1 MIINKFLISLVASL
15 CIVHT
20 ANAVDFGTQ
29 DNMVNGL
36 TEEEQMN
43 ILMFM
48 PLEER
53 IQDIRAMVEINNLPE
68 ELAKNSNDQIK
79 LVRVEF
85 DDDSLL
91 INYIFNLN
99 IPDDMGDSQT
109 LHDYSERIRELITE
123 NDCSSL
129 NFSHV
134 DVGNKYTIIDSK
146 KKNEIVSFITS
157 YSRCKKNVK
166 APLLH

>member
-1 MIINKFLISLVASL
+1 MINKFLISLLAFL
-15 CIVHT
+15 CIIDT
-20 ANAVDFGTQ
+20 ADAVDFGTP
-29 DNMVNGL
+29 DINENGI

-68 ELAKNSNDQIK
+68 ELAK
-79 LVRVEF
+79 
-85 DDDSLL
+85 
-91 INYIFNLN
+91 
-99 IPDDMGDSQT
+99 T
-109 LHDYSERIRELITE
+109 LSDYSEKIRELITE

-134 DVGNKYTIIDSK
+134 DVGNKYTIMDSK
-146 KKNEIVSFITS
+146 KNNEIVSFITS
-157 YSRCKKNVK
+157 YSRCKKTVK

>member
-1 MIINKFLISLVASL
+1 MINKFLISLLAFL
-15 CIVHT
+15 CIIDT
-20 ANAVDFGTQ
+20 ADAVDFGTP
-29 DNMVNGL
+29 DINENGI

-79 LVRVEF
+79 LIRVEF
-85 DDDSLL
+85 DEDSLL

-99 IPDDMGDSQT
+99 IPEDMGDPGAEYPDAGGIQ
-109 LHDYSERIRELITE
+109 LCIHR
-123 NDCSSL
+123 N
-129 NFSHV
+129 
-134 DVGNKYTIIDSK
+134 
-146 KKNEIVSFITS
+146 
-157 YSRCKKNVK
+157 
-166 APLLH
+166 

>member
-1 MIINKFLISLVASL
+1 MINKFLISLLAFL
-15 CIVHT
+15 CIIDT
-20 ANAVDFGTQ
+20 ADAVDFGTP
-29 DNMVNGL
+29 DINENGI

-79 LVRVEF
+79 LIRVEF

-99 IPDDMGDSQT
+99 IPEDMGDPQT
-109 LHDYSERIRELITE
+109 LSDYSEKIRELITE

-134 DVGNKYTIIDSK
+134 DVGNKYTIMDSK
-146 KKNEIVSFITS
+146 KNNEIVSFITS
-157 YSRCKKNVK
+157 YSRCKKTVK